1 MAKRLNP
8 LEFILIEAVRSSGWL
23 GLTKRLIRNWFDE
36 YTIVQ
41 PQEEDLNKGL
51 QRLVQMGEL
60 MRLGEKDKAV
70 YRSSDI
76 AKLG

>member
-1 MAKRLNP
+1 MAKRLNL
-8 LEFILIEAVRSSGWL
+8 LEFILVEAVRSSGWL
-23 GLTKRLIRNWFDE
+23 GLTKKLIRNWFDE

-41 PQEEDLNKGL
+41 PQEEDLNKAL

>member
-1 MAKRLNP
+1 
-8 LEFILIEAVRSSGWL
+8 
-23 GLTKRLIRNWFDE
+23 
-36 YTIVQ
+36 
-41 PQEEDLNKGL
+41 L

>member
-1 MAKRLNP
+1 MAKRLNL
-8 LEFILIEAVRSSGWL
+8 LEFILVEAVRSSGWL

-41 PQEEDLNKGL
+41 PQEEDLNKAL

-70 YRSSDI
+70 YRTTDI